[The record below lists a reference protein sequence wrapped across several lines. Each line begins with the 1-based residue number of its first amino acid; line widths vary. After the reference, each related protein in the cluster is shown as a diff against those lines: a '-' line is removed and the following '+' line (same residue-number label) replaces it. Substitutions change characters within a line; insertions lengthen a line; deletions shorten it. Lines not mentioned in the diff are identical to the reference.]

1 VRRLLAEKERVMD
14 IPEPPDRPICAGHG
28 PLKWGFFP
36 ATLQGPRWVAFT
48 IGEGGVLVP
57 HVCDDPDRGPRWQPD
72 EVIAERARHH
82 AGEIRALL
90 AERYPKSS
98 TGGTR

>member
-1 VRRLLAEKERVMD
+1 MD
-14 IPEPPDRPICAGHG
+14 IPDPPDRPICAGHG

-36 ATLQGPRWVAFT
+36 ATLQGPRWVSFT
-48 IGEGGVLVP
+48 IGDGGALLP
-57 HVCDDPDRGPRWQPD
+57 HICDDPDRGPRWQPD
-72 EVIAERARHH
+72 EVIAERSIRR